1 MNNQFSDRKYNIS
14 IIQIY
19 LRLLHAV
26 VIPIFLTDSVV
37 MGHSNN
43 MWLTDRCVLMHIT
56 FYEYSVFREFK
67 QVLCITLAK
76 YLGQESTAKC
86 ILVKIFI
93 HMSFQ
98 ALDTSQEMTIGK
110 LVLVLLCVRVSV
122 RRCFLVRLIHFMP

>member
-1 MNNQFSDRKYNIS
+1 
-14 IIQIY
+14 
-19 LRLLHAV
+19 
-26 VIPIFLTDSVV
+26 

-56 FYEYSVFREFK
+56 FYEYSVCLEFK
-67 QVLCITLAK
+67 QVLYITLAK
-76 YLGQESTAKC
+76 YLGQESTVKC

-110 LVLVLLCVRVSV
+110 LVLVFLCVRVFV
-122 RRCFLVRLIHFMP
+122 RRCFLVRLIHFMS